1 MPLTPS
7 VPQRPHPI
15 TRHGDTREDPYYWL
29 MDRDDPEV
37 LEHLRA
43 ENDFLA
49 SSLQHLAPLEAQLF
63 DEIKRRIEETDI
75 SVPVRRGAW
84 WYFERTREGLNYP
97 ISCRVPVTDGDS
109 TPPVVDPLVAF
120 AGEQVILD
128 ENLEAQGHDFLS
140 VGVLDVSPDD
150 RWVAVGVDFDGDERH
165 RVTVRPLT
173 DAEPLA
179 DTLDDVYYGFAWSRD
194 SDYFFYTRVDDA
206 MRPWQVWRHRLGS
219 EANEDV
225 LVYQEDD
232 AQFTVSVG
240 RSRDDEVIVV
250 SIASSTTTEVR
261 YLLADRPTEP
271 LEVLEARRPGIEYG
285 VEHLIAAD
293 GTRWWLKITNE
304 DATDFRLLGR
314 PIEDN
319 AWRELIAHRPG
330 TRIDGVDAFST
341 CLAISERED
350 GCATVRIV
358 PLDPAASFD
367 ADLLGHSWLVDGV
380 DRPSTVSLGVNP
392 TFGTDTLRVAITSMV
407 TPNFIADVDL
417 ASHELLVR
425 KRQIVRGGYDRDSYV
440 TGRHWVEASDGQRI
454 PVSIVARRDV
464 VRLNEDGTISPNGPA
479 PLLLYGYGS
488 YEISIDPG
496 FSSIRLSLLERGVI
510 FAIAHVRG
518 GGEMG
523 RSWYEMGKLAQKPTT
538 FSDFVAVARD
548 LITTGWTEPRR
559 LAIRGGSAGGLL
571 MGAVMNLAPEL
582 FRCVVAEVPFVDA
595 LTTMLDASLPLTV
608 GEWEEWGDPDASATT
623 YRTMKSYSPYDNV
636 RATNEDGSV
645 RVYPHLF
652 AAGGLNDSRVGFWE
666 PAKWVLKLRDANADN
681 VAYLKTE
688 LGAGHGGPSG
698 RYDAWHDEA
707 LILAFIISEIV

>member
-15 TRHGDTREDPYYWL
+15 TRHGDTRVDPYYWL
-29 MDRDDPEV
+29 NERDDEAV
-37 LEHLRA
+37 LSHLRA
-43 ENDFLA
+43 ENAYLA
-49 SSLQHLAPLEAQLF
+49 QELAHLAPLEAEIF
-63 DEIKRRIEETDI
+63 EEIKARIEETDI

-425 KRQIVRGGYDRDSYV
+425 KRQIVRGGYDRDAYV